1 MNELVSF
8 DKLSGMKVSLG
19 PTLLVLG
26 SVQTFCIDPLK
37 EVFGV
42 EEMAAGAVGGGGRGR
57 CYSGYSFQV
66 KN

>member
-1 MNELVSF
+1 LVS
-8 DKLSGMKVSLG
+8 LYQPSGVKVSLG

-42 EEMAAGAVGGGGRGR
+42 EEMAAALMVVVGEWVAL
-57 CYSGYSFQV
+57 FWL
-66 KN
+66 

>member
-1 MNELVSF
+1 MT
-8 DKLSGMKVSLG
+8 VSLG

-42 EEMAAGAVGGGGRGR
+42 EEMAAGADGGGGGGSGR